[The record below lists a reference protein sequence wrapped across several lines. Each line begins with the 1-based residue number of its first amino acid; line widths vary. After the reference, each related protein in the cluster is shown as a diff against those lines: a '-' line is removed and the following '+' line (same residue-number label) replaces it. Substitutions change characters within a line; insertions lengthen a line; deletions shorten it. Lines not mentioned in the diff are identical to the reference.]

1 MKATFNMRL
10 PSSLSLRLIRL
21 PVEDQVQSCSTR
33 TGGLL
38 VDSVIHESGFAE
50 LQPAYARH
58 RDLVYAAV
66 PAMPTCV
73 TRIYRL
79 VLCERCFDEWHGA
92 ER

>member
-50 LQPAYARH
+50 LQPA
-58 RDLVYAAV
+58 
-66 PAMPTCV
+66 
-73 TRIYRL
+73 
-79 VLCERCFDEWHGA
+79 
-92 ER
+92 